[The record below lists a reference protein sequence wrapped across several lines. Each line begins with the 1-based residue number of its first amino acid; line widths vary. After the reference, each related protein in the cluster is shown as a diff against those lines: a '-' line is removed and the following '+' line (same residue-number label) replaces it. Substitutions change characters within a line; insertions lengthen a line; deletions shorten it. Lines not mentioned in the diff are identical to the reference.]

1 MLSSRYTCLLH
12 LSDHVDRT
20 TRLALCLLVLN
31 SSAGHC
37 VSWQAEEERVNHAKR
52 LEQEERIAKELSRIK
67 YERERE
73 EKMRQYIRE
82 NRYSVGYHALIGVTV
97 QIMCCGFL
105 ITIPLLHRF

>member
-1 MLSSRYTCLLH
+1 MQVILL
-12 LSDHVDRT
+12 
-20 TRLALCLLVLN
+20 
-31 SSAGHC
+31 C
-37 VSWQAEEERVNHAKR
+37 VSLQAEEERVNRAKR

-105 ITIPLLHRF
+105 ITIPSTTLKAQSSVSWRPSLSLLM

>member
-1 MLSSRYTCLLH
+1 MLSSRYTCPVHLSVTPARYTCPLH
-12 LSDHVDRT
+12 LSVT
-20 TRLALCLLVLN
+20 PVLL
-31 SSAGHC
+31 C

-82 NRYSVGYHALIGVTV
+82 NRYSVGYHALIGVTL
-97 QIMCCGFL
+97 QIMLWFSYYNSF
-105 ITIPLLHRF
+105 TPLH